1 MTDQKL
7 GNYED
12 EQTTPAALPARVVSG
27 LEGSDDP
34 GQLESAAGSLG
45 VAESVEKRGGKE
57 SIIRQNPRLPVLP
70 STWSSFCRQDRRALK
85 RQSAGLRQ
93 WVLLLC
99 VGDAEG
105 SGVTAKSSR
114 IWTTLPSV
122 TRSPLPRV
130 WEQT

>member
-7 GNYED
+7 GNSED

-45 VAESVEKRGGKE
+45 VAESVGKRGGKE

-70 STWSSFCRQDRRALK
+70 STWSSFCPPRPEGPGSANRRACANGCCFCVLAMLK
-85 RQSAGLRQ
+85 DL
-93 WVLLLC
+93 
-99 VGDAEG
+99 E
-105 SGVTAKSSR
+105 
-114 IWTTLPSV
+114 
-122 TRSPLPRV
+122 
-130 WEQT
+130 